1 MRKARWGLWMVLALG
16 VAGMAHAETADEELA
31 RLKRER
37 EALSERIRELET
49 RQAVAEPPPALLPG
63 GEVQVPKGDRR
74 GRVVVTDSRLEG
86 SAPSGRV
93 VTVIDAEALK
103 DSGKVEAQEVLR
115 DVPSLQVVRTA
126 GRGGTTSVFLRGGE
140 ADYTTVMVD
149 GVRMNK
155 DGGSFDFENLT
166 VDEIDQV
173 EVLRGAGS
181 ALYGSDAMA
190 GVVNLVTCRGEGPA
204 TLKTSLEYGTF
215 QTTRERFS
223 ISGGDERFGYRLGGS
238 NLQQRGSVFHNSD
251 FDDRNFA
258 GRFDAKLSPD
268 LDMTATVRTVESHLG
283 VYTTLAGAE
292 FQPTDPND
300 SKDRSDGLF
309 SVAFRSQASPVWRS
323 TLTLSR
329 YTNDVKSNTRKE
341 PGEVGETSEN
351 YSVTTFARQ
360 GGSWQNDWTLPQ
372 GHTFTAG
379 VDYEAEDFDQVTNT
393 LGTAATST
401 NQTDKTRTDRA
412 VFLQDVW
419 SPVEPF
425 TLTLAGRR
433 NDNSS
438 FGQEDTG
445 QAGVSWRTSPHGPR
459 LHGSLGNGIKVP
471 TFLEIYGTPTTPGL
485 IAKGDGVRVERSRTF
500 DAGIEKTWGSLTAD
514 ATWFEHRYK
523 DLVETVP
530 VLGRSQGGEAV
541 AKGWEFALDLDP
553 SEKVRFHGDLTVMET
568 NVVSTKTTGTA
579 FVENDELLRRARLQ
593 GNASMVYK
601 PMPDLGGRLGMR
613 YMGSRVDRNFGI
625 SSAGVR
631 QRLGSYTLFDLSV
644 SWTLPDPRWRI
655 FGTAEN
661 LFDRQ
666 YSEIIGFPSPGFNMM
681 AGAEYSHAF

>member
-1 MRKARWGLWMVLALG
+1 MRRFWMVLALG
-16 VAGMAHAETADEELA
+16 VAGMAWAETADEELA
-31 RLKRER
+31 RLRRER
-37 EALSERIRELET
+37 EALDARIRELE
-49 RQAVAEPPPALLPG
+49 AVAEPAPALLPG
-63 GEVQVPKGDRR
+63 AEVQVPKGERR

-86 SAPSGRV
+86 DAPSGRV
-93 VTVIDAEALK
+93 VTVVDAEALQ
-103 DSGKVEAQEVLR
+103 DSGKTEVQEVLR

-126 GRGGTTSVFLRGGE
+126 GRGGTTSLFTRGGE

-155 DGGSFDFENLT
+155 DGGSFDFESLT
-166 VDEIDQV
+166 VDEVDRV
-173 EVLRGAGS
+173 EVLKGAGS
-181 ALYGSDAMA
+181 VLYGSDAMA
-190 GVVNLVTCRGEGPA
+190 GVVNLVTRRGEGPA
-204 TLKTSLEYGTF
+204 TLRTSLEYGTF
-215 QTTRERFS
+215 QTMRERVS
-223 ISGGDERFGYRLGGS
+223 LSGGDDRIGYRLGGS

-251 FDDRNFA
+251 FDDRNVA

-268 LDMTATVRTVESHLG
+268 LDMTASFRSVESHLG
-283 VYTTLAGAE
+283 VYTTVAGAE

-309 SVAFRSQASPVWRS
+309 SVVLKSQASPVWRS

-351 YSVTTFARQ
+351 YALTTFARQ
-360 GGSWQNDWTLPQ
+360 GGSWQNDWTLPR

-379 VDYEAEDFDQVTNT
+379 VDYEAEDFDQVTT
-393 LGTAATST
+393 TIGTAAAATT
-401 NQTDKTRTDRA
+401 QTDKTRTDRA

-419 SPVEPF
+419 TPGERF

-433 NDNSS
+433 NDNTS

-459 LHGSLGNGIKVP
+459 LHGSLGSGIKVP
-471 TFLEIYGTPTTPGL
+471 TFTEIYGTPTTPGL
-485 IAKGDGVRVERSRTF
+485 IAQGDGVRVERSRTA

-514 ATWFEHRYK
+514 VTWFEHRYK
-523 DLVETVP
+523 DLVETAP
-530 VLGRSQGGEAV
+530 ALGRSQGGEAV
-541 AKGWEFALDLDP
+541 AKGWEFGLDADP
-553 SEKVRFHGDLTVMET
+553 SGKLRFHGDLTVMDT
-568 NVVSTKTTGTA
+568 NVTSTKTTGTA

-593 GNASMVYK
+593 GNASVTYK
-601 PMPDLGGRLGMR
+601 PMPDLSGRLGMR
-613 YMGSRVDRNFGI
+613 YMGSRVDRNFNTSPG
-625 SSAGVR
+625 GTR
-631 QRLGSYTLFDLSV
+631 QRLGSYTLFDLSA
-644 SWTLPDPRWRI
+644 SWTLPDPRWRL
-655 FGTAEN
+655 FATVEN
-661 LFDRQ
+661 LLDRQ